1 MLICLFQIR
10 LLFVCGLLLSLT
22 TATYHYRKYIKSPVV
37 VLRQEIKEEKKEE
50 EKLPV
55 SVEPSKNVTTDLKE
69 TESKNKDNEKSP
81 NNHEQDQ
88 VLRSVIF
95 PEGPASHSLYTV
107 KILPIGKSEEKDKS
121 DEKERPSTGGS
132 IGSYGLLALPN
143 FHVALGGS
151 GGFSG
156 GAGGGLSGGL
166 LISGSGAA
174 GGGSGIHGQ
183 PTHHDGGH
191 GAGVHGS
198 GIVGAGG
205 LLGGL
210 GSSGAFGAHGQT
222 THNVEENIGT
232 HGQTVHH
239 GEGAHGAGG
248 VFGGGI
254 GITGGALGG
263 LGIHEQPIHVVEEV
277 HGQNNYH
284 GGIGIHEGGIISTG
298 GTHGGGI
305 LGNGGGVLGTGGGI
319 LGTGGVHGGDIH
331 STGGVHGGG
340 IVGTGGVYG
349 VGVLGTG
356 GGYGGGVLGSGG
368 AYGGSVLGSGAG
380 GVHGGGLVGTGGVNG
395 GGILGTGG
403 VYGGGVLGSGAY
415 GGSFL
420 GSGGIHGGGTSGV
433 HGGGA
438 VVRPPGYISAVYGQ
452 PSYHDVGATGV
463 PEQPAHHEG
472 IGSVLGN
479 LFGGLRPTGSHQ
491 KPVHHIAT
499 GNGNY
504 VEGVSHYST
513 PHHRYGVADQYSS
526 SWEYPLFNT
535 HSQPNRVVFIAALP
549 TFHTS
554 LGLGSVF
561 QETGHGGLAYTPWLL
576 PQPFPTPVS
585 GNHQGHKPGGVRQP
599 EQTVAAQPE
608 ITQEAENPTTTGVN
622 GETAESNI
630 PKDTPQA
637 ETVIVGEFHKK

>member
-1 MLICLFQIR
+1 M
-10 LLFVCGLLLSLT
+10 
-22 TATYHYRKYIKSPVV
+22 
-37 VLRQEIKEEKKEE
+37 VLRQEIKEEKKEV

-55 SVEPSKNVTTDLKE
+55 NVEPSKNVTTDLKE
-69 TESKNKDNEKSP
+69 TGSKSKDSDKSP
-81 NNHEQDQ
+81 NKHEQDQ
-88 VLRSVIF
+88 VLRTVIF

-107 KILPIGKSEEKDKS
+107 KLLPIGKSEEKDKS

-132 IGSYGLLALPN
+132 TGSYGLLALPN

-166 LISGSGAA
+166 LFSGSGAA

-183 PTHHDGGH
+183 PAQHAGGQ

-198 GIVGAGG
+198 GLVGAGG

-222 THNVEENIGT
+222 THNVGENIGA

-239 GEGAHGAGG
+239 GEGAQGAGG
-248 VFGGGI
+248 VFGGSI
-254 GITGGALGG
+254 GITGGVLGG
-263 LGIHEQPIHVVEEV
+263 LGVHEQPIHVVEEV

-284 GGIGIHEGGIISTG
+284 GGSGIHEGGTTSTG
-298 GTHGGGI
+298 GTHGGVL
-305 LGNGGGVLGTGGGI
+305 LGNGGGILSTVGGI
-319 LGTGGVHGGDIH
+319 LGTGGVQGGGIH
-331 STGGVHGGG
+331 NTGGVHGGG
-340 IVGTGGVYG
+340 IVGTGGVHG
-349 VGVLGTG
+349 GGILGTG
-356 GGYGGGVLGSGG
+356 GAYGGGVLGSG
-368 AYGGSVLGSGAG
+368 AYGGNVLGSGTG
-380 GVHGGGLVGTGGVNG
+380 GVHGGGIASTGGVHG

-403 VYGGGVLGSGAY
+403 VYGGGVLGSG
-415 GGSFL
+415 S
-420 GSGGIHGGGTSGV
+420 IHGGGTGGV
-433 HGGGA
+433 HGGGG
-438 VVRPPGYISAVYGQ
+438 VIRPPGYISAVYGQ

-463 PEQPAHHEG
+463 HEQPAHHEG

-479 LFGGLRPTGSHQ
+479 LFGGLRPTGSYQ
-491 KPVHHIAT
+491 KPVHHIAA
-499 GNGNY
+499 GNGNF

-513 PHHRYGVADQYSS
+513 PYHRYGVADQYSS
-526 SWEYPLFNT
+526 WEYPLFNA
-535 HSQPNRVVFIAALP
+535 HPPPNRVVFIAALP

-576 PQPFPTPVS
+576 PQPFPTPAA
-585 GNHQGHKPGGVRQP
+585 GHHQGHKPGGARQP

-608 ITQEAENPTTTGVN
+608 NIQEVENPTTTGVN
-622 GETAESNI
+622 RETAESNI

-637 ETVIVGEFHKK
+637 ETVSVGEFMKKST